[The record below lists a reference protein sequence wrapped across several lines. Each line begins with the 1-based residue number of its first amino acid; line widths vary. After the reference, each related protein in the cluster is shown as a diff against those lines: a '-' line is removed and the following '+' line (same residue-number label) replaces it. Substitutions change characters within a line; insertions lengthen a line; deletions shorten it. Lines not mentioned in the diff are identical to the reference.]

1 MSGVAAVGLMA
12 IAGVARCGLG
22 LVAMAVG
29 ALSRHAKLAFDGAAR
44 GLVLRVELH
53 MLGIF
58 LRDRG
63 QRLVAIELGLRVG
76 FDFAHNALEMPQRR
90 ATTTSFR
97 AISAA

>member
-44 GLVLRVELH
+44 GLDL
-53 MLGIF
+53 LGY
-58 LRDRG
+58 
-63 QRLVAIELGLRVG
+63 LGWRSPARSTAV
-76 FDFAHNALEMPQRR
+76 R
-90 ATTTSFR
+90 AASFCV
-97 AISAA
+97 